1 MRPSAEPAKLTW
13 RACGGSRATARRC
26 APAWPRGWAATTT
39 RWSCRPPWAARACNW
54 RGGRARRRGAGGTAG
69 CPGIALSG
77 RRLRRSGARRAAAPA
92 DRRRRARGVPAHRRS
107 ARAGRAAGLGRRR
120 CGAGQP
126 GRAADRAH
134 RGRAQAHGVH
144 MQGVDEA
151 AIDAAIAG
159 GQDWNG
165 LQAGLGCGT
174 GCGSRAPE
182 IRARIARAGAGGV
195 TGRMPLPLDR
205 TVTFGHMPSAP
216 PGVVSIQFPLA
227 GGTYFPDYWSDEWY
241 CEIGQAW
248 R

>member
-1 MRPSAEPAKLTW
+1 MVCICK
-13 RACGGSRATARRC
+13 
-26 APAWPRGWAATTT
+26 
-39 RWSCRPPWAARACNW
+39 
-54 RGGRARRRGAGGTAG
+54 
-69 CPGIALSG
+69 
-77 RRLRRSGARRAAAPA
+77 
-92 DRRRRARGVPAHRRS
+92 
-107 ARAGRAAGLGRRR
+107 
-120 CGAGQP
+120 
-126 GRAADRAH
+126 
-134 RGRAQAHGVH
+134 
-144 MQGVDEA
+144 GVDEA

-174 GCGSRAPE
+174 GSVRASRGW
-182 IRARIARAGAGGV
+182 RRRV